1 MKSVPPVVLVN
12 LRVVAKL
19 QPGDRL
25 QCTDSRYFGI
35 DRGYFTFLWRWLKAD
50 GRALALER
58 LDDTVQEAI
67 KHESIPLVLS
77 LLDEARTGINHL
89 IETYHTDPT
98 TVSRLEAILSTC
110 SRPALDKED
119 SDTPEQ
125 EQAL

>member
-1 MKSVPPVVLVN
+1 MEVPSLVLVN

-35 DRGYFTFLWRWLKAD
+35 DRSYFSFIWRWLKAD

-58 LDDTVQEAI
+58 LDDMVREALKSRTNPTVVE
-67 KHESIPLVLS
+67 
-77 LLDEARTGINHL
+77 LLDQASAGIEHL

-98 TVSRLEAILSTC
+98 TVSRLESILTNC
-110 SRPALDKED
+110 RQDEERAL
-119 SDTPEQ
+119 
-125 EQAL
+125 

>member
-1 MKSVPPVVLVN
+1 MDVPDIVLVN
-12 LRVVAKL
+12 LRVVSKL

-35 DRGYFTFLWRWLKAD
+35 DRGYFSFLWRWLKAD

-58 LDDTVQEAI
+58 LEDVVRT
-67 KHESIPLVLS
+67 
-77 LLDEARTGINHL
+77 ARKFLKLTAVAQLMEDASVGIEHL

-98 TVSRLEAILSTC
+98 TVARLEAILVLC
-110 SRPALDKED
+110 KPDE
-119 SDTPEQ
+119 

>member
-1 MKSVPPVVLVN
+1 MTDARAVILVN

-35 DRGYFTFLWRWLKAD
+35 DRGYWSFLWRWMKAD

-58 LDDTVQEAI
+58 LEEIVREA
-67 KHESIPLVLS
+67 SAARDSPMMSQLLS
-77 LLDEARTGINHL
+77 DAANGINHL

-98 TVSRLEAILSTC
+98 TVSRLEAILTSC
-110 SRPALDKED
+110 NPELERAL
-119 SDTPEQ
+119 
-125 EQAL
+125 

>member
-1 MKSVPPVVLVN
+1 MTDSRAVILVN

-35 DRGYFTFLWRWLKAD
+35 DRGYMSFLWRWFKAD

-58 LDDTVQEAI
+58 LEDIVREAVATRDCP
-67 KHESIPLVLS
+67 SMPQ
-77 LLDEARTGINHL
+77 LLADAAAGIHHL

-98 TVSRLEAILSTC
+98 TVSRLEALLTNCQPEIE
-110 SRPALDKED
+110 RAL
-119 SDTPEQ
+119 
-125 EQAL
+125 